1 MFVVSGTSASS
12 ASGGTTLPIAEKHC
26 SSAPTTRSSHVSRIC
41 SVTLE
46 GRKCVPGYC
55 KLQTAHECEELSMN
69 KQSLDHVTFTC
80 NTHTDH
86 LKYCPGTVYIRLFHC
101 IFTAIKLLQSASAFL
116 VLHSFVWIFCVCSM
130 SQVLILQCQTE
141 LFFYTAS
148 EEFWRFMKNDATMVL
163 QQLSSHFR

>member
-12 ASGGTTLPIAEKHC
+12 ASCGTTLPIAAEHC

-41 SVTLE
+41 YATLE
-46 GRKCVPGYC
+46 GRNSVPGYC

-86 LKYCPGTVYIRLFHC
+86 LEYCPGTVYKRLFHC
-101 IFTAIKLLQSASAFL
+101 IFTAIKLLQSASAFWCCI
-116 VLHSFVWIFCVCSM
+116 HSCGFFCVCSM

-141 LFFYTAS
+141 LFFL
-148 EEFWRFMKNDATMVL
+148 L
-163 QQLSSHFR
+163 QVRNFGGS